1 MFADYA
7 GGAAMIPGDP
17 LLDLERKNVR
27 LTLTDGEVIRGR
39 LVSVR
44 GDLLTVAVEGP
55 RRRRVSI
62 NKYSMRSIEE
72 VLPKVSNNRRLT
84 KAFWR

>member
-1 MFADYA
+1 
-7 GGAAMIPGDP
+7 MIPGDP
-17 LLDLERKNVR
+17 LLDLERKNVILR
-27 LTLTDGEVIRGR
+27 LTDGEVIRGR

-44 GDLLTVAVEGP
+44 GDLLTLAVEFP

-72 VLPKVSNNRRLT
+72 VLPKASRSGTTRRLS
-84 KAFWR
+84 KVFWRD

>member
-1 MFADYA
+1 
-7 GGAAMIPGDP
+7 MIPGDP

-27 LTLTDGEVIRGR
+27 LTLTDGEEIRGR

-44 GDLLTVAVEGP
+44 GDLLTVSVEFP

-72 VLPKVSNNRRLT
+72 DKPKVSNNRRLT